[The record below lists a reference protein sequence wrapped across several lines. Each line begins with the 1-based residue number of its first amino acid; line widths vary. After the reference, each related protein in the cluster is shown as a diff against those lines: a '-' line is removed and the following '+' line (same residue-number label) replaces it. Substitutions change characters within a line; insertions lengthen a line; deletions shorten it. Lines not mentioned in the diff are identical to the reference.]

1 MSPPSLLVC
10 QVSHTGLQGEVYE
23 EDEED
28 DEEHN
33 DEDYNQYYPAIEFV
47 VKAHIILTDPFTLN
61 NNSNQ
66 WRVEWRV
73 ESSYLAV
80 CLCLT
85 GAGGETPPTARG
97 AGRLAGRAGLEEPR
111 VGGAVEV
118 GAVAH
123 VVKVHPYPR
132 PGQTL
137 GGSGGNVYI
146 TTKLSAPPSPCP
158 LPDTRNSTTLHCKPP
173 TDNCRT
179 IKQADLITE
188 SVTGRSRTR
197 TLSFK

>member
-1 MSPPSLLVC
+1 M
-10 QVSHTGLQGEVYE
+10 
-23 EDEED
+23 
-28 DEEHN
+28 
-33 DEDYNQYYPAIEFV
+33 
-47 VKAHIILTDPFTLN
+47 
-61 NNSNQ
+61 
-66 WRVEWRV
+66 

-158 LPDTRNSTTLHCKPP
+158 LPVLSLTLGIALHC
-173 TDNCRT
+173 TANLQQT
-179 IKQADLITE
+179 IVGQ
-188 SVTGRSRTR
+188 
-197 TLSFK
+197 